1 MIYKVKKLTIVL
13 YFLTPTGCLYAQ
25 TAEEITR
32 AVADNLIKA
41 TSYRFVNKETGET
54 YESTKN
60 IKYSP
65 AVSVKSPENEWYYM
79 NGVVNI
85 AMMQLADYTDDK
97 KYSDYSLHNI
107 EFIFDNLEYFKKQ
120 YNEKVPGSS
129 FFQYFRLGKLD
140 DCGAMSAGLYD
151 VNKEAQKKEYS
162 ESLEKAANYISFKQQ
177 RLKDGTFIRP
187 EPRKMTLWADDLY
200 MSVPFLARMGKLTG
214 NQKYFDDA
222 INQIKNFTR
231 YLYDKNSGLF
241 YHCWYSDVQLNGVA
255 HWGRCNG
262 WVMMAQTELLNHLPS
277 NHPQRK
283 ELIKLLL
290 QQISGVSRYQDTT
303 GLWHQLLDK
312 PDSYLETS
320 CTAMFVYS
328 IARAVNQGWID
339 QSYLSIAKNGWKGLV
354 SKIQTGGQVEQICIG
369 TGIEDNLKFYYD
381 RPTELNDLHGI
392 GAIILAGTEMM
403 KVEQKMK

>member
-1 MIYKVKKLTIVL
+1 MIHKVKKLTAVL
-13 YFLTPTGCLYAQ
+13 YFSILSVCLYAQ
-25 TAEEITR
+25 TTEEITR
-32 AVADNLIKA
+32 MVADNLIKA
-41 TSYRFVNKETGET
+41 TSYKFVNKETSEI

-65 AVSVKSPENEWYYM
+65 AVSVQSPENEWYYM

-85 AMMQLADYTDDK
+85 AMMQLADYTGEK
-97 KYSDYSLHNI
+97 KYSSYSLRNI
-107 EFIFDNLEYFKKQ
+107 EFIFNNLDYFKRQ
-120 YNEKVPGSS
+120 YDEKVSGSS

-140 DCGAMSAGLYD
+140 DYGAMSAGLFD
-151 VNKEAQKKEYS
+151 VNRVAQKKEYS
-162 ESLEKAANYISFKQQ
+162 NYLEKAANYVSFKQQ
-177 RLKDGTFIRP
+177 RLNDGTFIRP

-214 NQKYFDDA
+214 NQKYFTDA
-222 INQIKNFTR
+222 IKQVKNFTK
-231 YLYDKNSGLF
+231 YLYDKNSSLF

-290 QQISGVSRYQDTT
+290 QQITGISRYQDTT

-339 QSYLSIAKNGWKGLV
+339 KSYLSIAQNGWKGLL
-354 SKIQTGGQVEQICIG
+354 SKIQPEGQVEKICIG

-392 GAIILAGTEMM
+392 GAVILAGTEIMM
-403 KVEQKMK
+403 TGRNH

>member
-1 MIYKVKKLTIVL
+1 
-13 YFLTPTGCLYAQ
+13 
-25 TAEEITR
+25 
-32 AVADNLIKA
+32 
-41 TSYRFVNKETGET
+41 
-54 YESTKN
+54 
-60 IKYSP
+60 
-65 AVSVKSPENEWYYM
+65 
-79 NGVVNI
+79 
-85 AMMQLADYTDDK
+85 
-97 KYSDYSLHNI
+97 
-107 EFIFDNLEYFKKQ
+107 
-120 YNEKVPGSS
+120 
-129 FFQYFRLGKLD
+129 
-140 DCGAMSAGLYD
+140 MSAGLFD
-151 VNKEAQKKEYS
+151 VNRVAQKKEYS
-162 ESLEKAANYISFKQQ
+162 NYLEKAANYVSFKQQ
-177 RLKDGTFIRP
+177 RLNDGTFIRP

-214 NQKYFDDA
+214 NQKYFTDA
-222 INQIKNFTR
+222 IKQVKNFTK
-231 YLYDKNSGLF
+231 YLYDKNSSLF

-290 QQISGVSRYQDTT
+290 QQITGISRYQDTT

-339 QSYLSIAKNGWKGLV
+339 KSYLSIAQNGWKGLL
-354 SKIQTGGQVEQICIG
+354 SKIQPEGQVEKICIG

-392 GAIILAGTEMM
+392 GAVILAGTEIMM
-403 KVEQKMK
+403 TGRNH